1 MESSNYD
8 GCLGISI
15 WKPMNSPF
23 IDCRVKSL
31 LEHFKAL
38 GSKLVTLRDT
48 PHAIAGGVAI
58 GVFVGFT
65 PLFGIKTLLSLGGAY
80 LLRCNP
86 IAAVIAVSLHDIVT
100 PVWPVLLRVE
110 YDLGYWLLSHPHH
123 LPPQM
128 DMHHIHVSEMLKWTT
143 FFHIGLPLLLG
154 SLFLAIPAA
163 VLFYFLLLQ
172 ILKARQARHERP
184 SGGAPR

>member
-1 MESSNYD
+1 M
-8 GCLGISI
+8 
-15 WKPMNSPF
+15 
-23 IDCRVKSL
+23 
-31 LEHFKAL
+31 EHFKDL

-100 PVWPVLLRVE
+100 PLWPVLLRVE

-123 LPPQM
+123 FPPKM
-128 DMHHIHVSEMLKWTT
+128 EMHHIHVSEMLKWTT
-143 FFHIGLPLLLG
+143 FFAHRVSASARFALPCSSSG
-154 SLFLAIPAA
+154 RS
-163 VLFYFLLLQ
+163 VLFPAPQ
-172 ILKARQARHERP
+172 ILTGAASATRKGPPVVRKNERSFSP
-184 SGGAPR
+184 CEKTGTRR